1 MASNFGDA
9 NTVVGDTSYLKRVDE
24 ISLNRDSDHLA
35 KYKQRH
41 AANSKSRSAQND
53 FITLDYAIEERPFFV
68 PIGSEGVIGAL
79 NKLDNQL
86 QQVFKWYNGVRLL
99 IVLYTYPGR
108 KDKTSVK
115 ESSIWLDG

>member
-24 ISLNRDSDHLA
+24 TSLNRDFDHST
-35 KYKQRH
+35 KYKQQH

-79 NKLDNQL
+79 NKLDHQL
-86 QQVFKWYNGVRLL
+86 QQVFK
-99 IVLYTYPGR
+99 
-108 KDKTSVK
+108 
-115 ESSIWLDG
+115 